1 MPIPASISSWL
12 EDYRFMPNPLPSSL
26 YALFLDPHLLAM
38 ILYEHFPSILNP
50 HSFTRNNSRA
60 VRFSN
65 WENLRTKILPK
76 IGVKLS
82 NSFSFDLVEGN
93 TGIIQAAVGK
103 IMKRI
108 KIAEE
113 KKEQSRIHTKRSGIN
128 EISSSRLD
136 STRIKSS
143 RLKPVRSSRAPLS
156 KSTLL
161 PKIKTSL
168 ILDQR
173 PQKTLT
179 KPSPIP
185 NSSTAS
191 LPSIKKP
198 PAQQHQSQSQRKQK
212 QSQKQSHK
220 QNPHFH
226 PSNLKITGSPYLS
239 LLRGQK
245 GRASKRPL
253 IQPNR
258 SSEPSFLIR
267 ELESKDCVLSEL
279 AKLADYQLKQVERL
293 EEVLVNRCQQI
304 RFMQGMRDRQGD

>member
-161 PKIKTSL
+161 PKIRTSL

-173 PQKTLT
+173 PQQTLT
-179 KPSPIP
+179 KPSSIP

-191 LPSIKKP
+191 LPSIPRP
-198 PAQQHQSQSQRKQK
+198 PAQQHPIQI
-212 QSQKQSHK
+212 QSHK
-220 QNPHFH
+220 QSQNLHFRS
-226 PSNLKITGSPYLS
+226 SNLKITRSPYLS

-279 AKLADYQLKQVERL
+279 AKIADYQLKQVERL